1 MLILSYFYTCDFNI
15 SYSEEDDPQ
24 MKNLDDFIDKIKFY
38 EQISDGNNMLTFSD
52 FLQMP
57 IILFEKMISKQYDL
71 KKKEYDMLKDKKN
84 NTKTYQR

>member
-1 MLILSYFYTCDFNI
+1 
-15 SYSEEDDPQ
+15 

-38 EQISDGNNMLTFSD
+38 EQICDGNNMITFSD

-57 IILFEKMISKQYDL
+57 IVLFEKMVSKQYDL

-84 NTKTYQR
+84 NTKTHQR